1 MDYHSFLGNDS
12 SDWVL
17 LLHMLL
23 LLGAKKVKL
32 IKQQSENSMFKLRI
46 IVLLGE
52 SWSTKNSVSIKGYI
66 ISHYI

>member
-23 LLGAKKVKL
+23 LLGAKKVKI
-32 IKQQSENSMFKLRI
+32 IKQQSEKLCI